1 MLTRVAVGCGLLIGL
16 GLWFSPVVSAQA
28 SAPQS
33 ADVVVVGATP
43 GGVAAAV
50 AAAQRGLNVV
60 LVEETNHVG
69 GIVSGGLTNNDIG
82 REGGSLGLFAR
93 FRQWIFDYYVQ
104 TYGPDSQ
111 QVVDCRKGNHYEAH
125 VAEKAY
131 RALLAAEPRVR
142 LLLRQRLNAAQRDGD
157 RLVRIVL
164 DDLEQPG
171 RQVPLAAQAFIDAT
185 YEGDLAALAGVEY
198 RVGRE
203 SRDTYGEW
211 LAGRIYMRFR
221 TREPLPGS
229 TGEGDAGIQAF
240 CFRIHVTAR
249 PDNRVPFEK
258 PATYCRDDYR
268 HLLADILAGKVVK
281 LRDAMQMHPMP
292 NQKFELNSDHVH
304 PDTGIPSESFDLA
317 EENWGWPEADW
328 RQREKIFARYWDY
341 HEGLLWFL
349 ANDPQVPEALRQ
361 ETAQYGFCKDEFV
374 DHRHRPH
381 YLYVRQG
388 RRIVGE
394 YTFTQRD
401 EDPDPA
407 TGLPRPQPD
416 AVAVATYPWDSHSV
430 HKFDPAHPGVREG
443 YFYVPHKP
451 LQLPYRILVP
461 KKIDGLLVPVACS
474 ASHVGYQTIRME
486 PVFMTLGEASGIA
499 AWLAI
504 REQVPLRCVPIGEL
518 QRAIVAAGG
527 VIEMPAGKN
536 LSPNRPSQAGRPSRT
551 ELPTGLGAGSKK

>member
-1 MLTRVAVGCGLLIGL
+1 MLPRIAACFGLLIAL
-16 GLWFSPVVSAQA
+16 GPQTLSRA
-28 SAPQS
+28 SAAEPVSRS
-33 ADVVVVGATP
+33 ADLVVVGATP

-50 AAAQRGLNVV
+50 AAAHRGLEVI
-60 LVEETNHVG
+60 LVEETAHVG
-69 GIVSGGLTNNDIG
+69 GIVTGGLTNNDIG

-93 FRQWIFDYYVQ
+93 FRQWILDYYVK
-104 TYGPDSQ
+104 TYGPKSK
-111 QVVDCRKGNHYEAH
+111 QVQDCRKGNHYEAH
-125 VAEKAY
+125 VAEMAY
-131 RALLAAEPRVR
+131 RALLAEEPRLH
-142 LLLRQRLNAAQRDGD
+142 LLLRHRLVAARRDGD
-157 RLVRIVL
+157 RLASIVL
-164 DDLEQPG
+164 DDLDQPG
-171 RQVPLAAQAFIDAT
+171 RQTTLAAKAFVDAT
-185 YEGDLAALAGVEY
+185 YEGDLAAMTGVEY

-211 LAGRIYMRFR
+211 LAGRIYIRFR

-229 TGEGDAGIQAF
+229 TGEADTGIQAF

-249 PDNRVPFEK
+249 PENRVPIEK

-268 HLLADILAGKVVK
+268 YLLADILAGKVVK

-292 NQKFELNSDHVH
+292 NEKFELNSSHAST
-304 PDTGIPSESFDLA
+304 DTGIPSESFDLA

-349 ANDPQVPEALRQ
+349 ANDPQVPESLRQ

-374 DHRHRPH
+374 DHRNRPH

-416 AVAVATYPWDSHSV
+416 SVAVATYPWDSHSV

-443 YFYVPHKP
+443 YFYVSHKP

-461 KKIDGLLVPVACS
+461 QKIDGLLVPVACS

-504 REQVPLRCVPIGEL
+504 RDGIALRRVPITEL
-518 QRAIVAAGG
+518 QREIVAGGG
-527 VIEMPAGKN
+527 VIAMPEGK
-536 LSPNRPSQAGRPSRT
+536 G
-551 ELPTGLGAGSKK
+551 K

>member
-1 MLTRVAVGCGLLIGL
+1 MLARITFCLALLLASVLTAGLTYAAAEAPRVE
-16 GLWFSPVVSAQA
+16 
-28 SAPQS
+28 S

-50 AAAQRGLNVV
+50 AAARSGAEVL
-60 LVEETNHVG
+60 LVEECNHVG
-69 GIVSGGLTNNDIG
+69 GIVTGGLTNNDIG
-82 REGGSLGLFAR
+82 REGGSLGLFAE
-93 FRQWIFDYYVQ
+93 FRQWIFDYYVSK
-104 TYGPDSQ
+104 YGAGSQ
-111 QVVDCRKGNHYEAH
+111 QVKDSRNGNHYEAH
-125 VAEKAY
+125 VAEQAY
-131 RALLAAEPRVR
+131 RALLAAAPRVR
-142 LLLRQRLNAAQRDGD
+142 LVMRHRLSAAQRDGD
-157 RLVRIVL
+157 RLASVVF
-164 DDLEQPG
+164 DDLEHRG
-171 RQVPLAAQAFIDAT
+171 RRVKLSAEAFIDAS

-229 TGEGDAGIQAF
+229 TGEADAGIQAF

-258 PATYCRDDYR
+258 PVDYRRDDYR

-292 NQKFELNSDHVH
+292 NEKFELNSDHVH
-304 PDTGIPSESFDLA
+304 PDTGVPSESFDLA

-349 ANDPQVPEALRQ
+349 ANDPQVPKALRD
-361 ETAQYGFCKDEFV
+361 ETSQYGFCKDEFV
-374 DHRHRPH
+374 DHRNRPH

-394 YTFTQRD
+394 YIFTQRD

-407 TGLPRPQPD
+407 TGEPRSQPD
-416 AVAVATYPWDSHSV
+416 SVAVATYPWDSHSV
-430 HKFDPAHPGVREG
+430 HKYDPAHPGVREG

-486 PVFMTLGEASGIA
+486 PVFMALGEASGIA
-499 AWLAI
+499 AVLSI
-504 REQVPLRCVPIGEL
+504 QKRVPLRRAPIDEL
-518 QRAIVAAGG
+518 QREIVARGG
-527 VIEMPAGKN
+527 VIAWP
-536 LSPNRPSQAGRPSRT
+536 PP
-551 ELPTGLGAGSKK
+551 KK